1 MQEVFT
7 FVSPEVLWLVVGLI
21 LGAAE
26 ILVGTFYLL
35 VAAVA
40 CLLAAAAA
48 WAELSAAWQLSAF
61 AAAMIVGGLLVRRLK
76 LAGESAEHEADAL
89 QNADV
94 GQRVSVQKWESDGS
108 AFVDYRGAQWRV
120 VTEPGEPG
128 KVGIYEIVRV
138 DGSRLVVRAVNP

>member
-48 WAELSAAWQLSAF
+48 WADLSAGWQLSVF
-61 AAAMIVGGLLVRRLK
+61 AAAMIAGGLLVRRLK
-76 LAGESAEHEADAL
+76 LGSELAEHEADKL

-94 GQRVSVQKWESDGS
+94 GQRVNVEQWESDGS
-108 AFVDYRGAQWRV
+108 ALVNYRGAQWRV
-120 VTEPGEPG
+120 VSESGHAQQAG
-128 KVGIYEIVRV
+128 VYEIVRV
-138 DGSRLVVRAVNP
+138 DGSRLVVRAVNS

>member
-1 MQEVFT
+1 M
-7 FVSPEVLWLVVGLI
+7 
-21 LGAAE
+21 
-26 ILVGTFYLL
+26 
-35 VAAVA
+35 
-40 CLLAAAAA
+40 
-48 WAELSAAWQLSAF
+48 
-61 AAAMIVGGLLVRRLK
+61 RRLK

-138 DGSRLVVRAVNP
+138 DGSRLVVRAVIPSRLCRVLGKAEKNSPLPKLRKKEKCRTF

>member
-1 MQEVFT
+1 MQDVFS

-48 WAELSAAWQLSAF
+48 WADLSAGWQLSVF
-61 AAAMIVGGLLVRRLK
+61 AAAMIAGGLLVRRLK
-76 LAGESAEHEADAL
+76 LGSELAEL

-94 GQRVSVQKWESDGS
+94 GQRVNVEQWESDGS
-108 AFVDYRGAQWRV
+108 ALVNYRGAQWRV
-120 VTEPGEPG
+120 VSESGHAQQAG
-128 KVGIYEIVRV
+128 VYEIVRV
-138 DGSRLVVRAVNP
+138 DGSRLVVRAVNF

>member
-94 GQRVSVQKWESDGS
+94 GQRVNVQKWESDGS
-108 AFVDYRGAQWRV
+108 ALVDYRGAQWRA
-120 VTEPGEPG
+120 VTESGEPS
-128 KVGIYEIVRV
+128 KAGIHEIVRV